1 MRFSLRS
8 VLPTPA
14 NRALLSRRYFLL
26 TPKLL
31 PDLEYHPLM
40 KVLVIQAGTWLPD
53 KLSLADV
60 VKRRL
65 KRKAAAIAT

>member
-1 MRFSLRS
+1 MSVFSFAISLSRLTSLR
-8 VLPTPA
+8 P
-14 NRALLSRRYFLL
+14 RRYFLL

-31 PDLEYHPLM
+31 PDLQYHPLM

-60 VKRRL
+60 VKRKL
-65 KRKAAAIAT
+65 KRKAAAIATA